1 MLTIRSFIIIIL
13 LALPSQA
20 IAKAVTSGWRV
31 EPVSLRIIANDEKH
45 IGVEQTI
52 HPNDEIIRAAIGIAS
67 AAEMLEDINIRIA
80 GEQWFSPKGA
90 VFARINVLNSP
101 EGAVINP
108 QRTFCG
114 QLSPVLANDRSIKPT
129 TPFCFTDVNQD
140 GKFDHVF
147 TGRNKTPDD
156 AVVQPI
162 IPVSYIYQENVPL
175 PGSYIKIIFYTPP
188 KSAFDF
194 NGRQLIAVVT
204 FRGQELTSLEN
215 VTTRVMGKRKSFKAY
230 QTVAGKIYPKIIEF
244 GAVRISILSFQKETN
259 EIRLRVD
266 HGFNTVDLVSVY
278 G

>member
-175 PGSYIKIIFYTPP
+175 PGSYIKII
-188 KSAFDF
+188 S
-194 NGRQLIAVVT
+194 
-204 FRGQELTSLEN
+204 
-215 VTTRVMGKRKSFKAY
+215 
-230 QTVAGKIYPKIIEF
+230 
-244 GAVRISILSFQKETN
+244 
-259 EIRLRVD
+259 
-266 HGFNTVDLVSVY
+266 
-278 G
+278 